1 MEEIAKLNQSGLLSP
16 EPKRY
21 NVCLSQSER
30 LALARSNSYDTSQE
44 FAISELSDILGLYN
58 FPCVDRNSSPLFRR
72 FSLNPPERASTNP
85 IVSDEKFIE
94 LEYCLSTNEDSG
106 SDSDRLSVHN

>member
-1 MEEIAKLNQSGLLSP
+1 MEEIAKLNQSGVLSP
-16 EPKRY
+16 EPKRF
-21 NVCLSQSER
+21 NVCLSQNEGLSFG
-30 LALARSNSYDTSQE
+30 RSNSYDTSQE

-58 FPCVDRNSSPLFRR
+58 FPCVDRNSSPLFKR

-94 LEYCLSTNEDSG
+94 LEYYLSTGEDSS
-106 SDSDRLSVHN
+106 SDSELSSLHN